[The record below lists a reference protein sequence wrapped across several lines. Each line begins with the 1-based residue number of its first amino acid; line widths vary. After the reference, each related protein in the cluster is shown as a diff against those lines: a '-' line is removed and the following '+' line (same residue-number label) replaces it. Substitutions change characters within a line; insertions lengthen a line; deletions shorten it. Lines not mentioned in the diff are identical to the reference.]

1 MRIPLYGRL
10 ASRLRELGLSQSDLA
25 YALGLSPTAISL
37 RMSGKIAWDIREMY
51 RTLEVCRAKPDEL
64 HLYFPDPNRKR
75 GATASA
81 EIPVTP
87 FAPPSAWSL
96 SFCC

>member
-64 HLYFPDPNRKR
+64 HLDFPDPNRKR
-75 GATASA
+75 GATA
-81 EIPVTP
+81 
-87 FAPPSAWSL
+87 
-96 SFCC
+96 

>member
-51 RTLEVCRAKPDEL
+51 RTLEVCRARRLLQEGLSYGEVPRLDNRGRL
-64 HLYFPDPNRKR
+64 LYPQPLEV
-75 GATASA
+75 S
-81 EIPVTP
+81 E
-87 FAPPSAWSL
+87 
-96 SFCC
+96 

>member
-10 ASRLRELGLSQSDLA
+10 SSRLRELGLSQSDLA

-51 RTLEVCRAKPDEL
+51 RTLEV
-64 HLYFPDPNRKR
+64 
-75 GATASA
+75 
-81 EIPVTP
+81 
-87 FAPPSAWSL
+87 
-96 SFCC
+96 